1 MSDNDKVICPNCVHE
16 FVAVPVNVQAKV
28 AQLEEGYGRACK
40 LVADVHAAASG
51 RPGDGPRR
59 GVIED
64 VADLRAALM
73 ELLAR
78 AEREICDPIDVP
90 EIQQA
95 RHVLGLGAA

>member
-1 MSDNDKVICPNCVHE
+1 MDNPEDFIAESAAEALLQDVCKT
-16 FVAVPVNVQAKV
+16 
-28 AQLEEGYGRACK
+28 LRADYANSCK
-40 LVADVHAAASG
+40 LVADMHDAASG

-64 VADLRAALM
+64 VADLRAALV